1 MVSRVDYLSMAK
13 KKRRSLMDKLQGSPF
28 ERLNRQIEKIAA
40 KADDPDELASELV
53 ELAKNIRR
61 AFREEDVDAE
71 EHDLLMEYI
80 EEADPQGREFD
91 KVSAQGDEFY
101 SGGSFIPNAPD
112 LEVGSEVDLDELM
125 RSDKKSF
132 TGGFARDEYDE
143 AKARLAE
150 EFYRE
155 SDEAMSSGSSTNR
168 RQLEDPMGR
177 RFGDAEEEVQEA
189 RRRIAD
195 EMRGGGQGRARGARD
210 RNRDPEP
217 RDNDEY
223 DDGYDDEYDD
233 AEYDDGGSESEDDDR
248 YHIEEDGTE
257 WWCDDD
263 DQWWFRLPDAH
274 EDDWQAFEE

>member
-1 MVSRVDYLSMAK
+1 
-13 KKRRSLMDKLQGSPF
+13 MDKLQGSPF
-28 ERLNRQIEKIAA
+28 ERLNRQIEKTAA

-53 ELAKNIRR
+53 QLAKNVRR
-61 AFREEDVDAE
+61 VFREEDIDAE
-71 EHDLLMEYI
+71 EHDLLMEFI
-80 EEADPQGREFD
+80 EEADPQGREFE
-91 KVSAQGDEFY
+91 KVGDQGDEFY
-101 SGGSFIPNAPD
+101 SGGSFVPNAPD
-112 LEVGSEVDLDELM
+112 LDLGSEFDLDELM
-125 RSDKKSF
+125 RSNKKSF

-150 EFYRE
+150 EFYKE
-155 SDEAMSSGSSTNR
+155 SDEAMSSGASTNR

-195 EMRGGGQGRARGARD
+195 EMRGGSGQSRARGAGG

-217 RDNDEY
+217 QA
-223 DDGYDDEYDD
+223 DDGYDD
-233 AEYDDGGSESEDDDR
+233 AEYDAEDYDDEGSDAGEDDR